1 MKKILLQATTVFV
14 IIVFAAS
21 CQYKFIV
28 EPVVPPPD
36 PEDTISFSQQI
47 VPIFSDQGCTGCHNT
62 GGTPPDLTPDNAYN
76 SITSMGLVDTDTPPE
91 SKIYYYPLPDGKHYA
106 KYTSSQAALIL
117 GWIEQG
123 ALDN

>member
-1 MKKILLQATTVFV
+1 MNKKLIYSIGVIA

-36 PEDTISFSQQI
+36 PEDTISFSEQI
-47 VPIFSDQGCTGCHNT
+47 VPIFSEQGCIGCHNS
-62 GGTPPDLTPDNAYN
+62 GGQQPDLTPDNAYN
-76 SITSMGLVDTDTPPE
+76 SITNMGLVNTGDPVA
-91 SKIYYYPLPDGKHYA
+91 SKIYYYPLPDGSHFA
-106 KYTSSQAALIL
+106 KYTSAQAALVL
-117 GWIEQG
+117 QWIEQG